1 MSSLQRVVIAASV
14 LLLTAAGAA
23 AQSAERP
30 NVVLVIADDLG
41 WGDLGSYGSPVMRTP
56 RLDRLAAQGVRFTAA
71 YVAAAVCSPSRAG
84 LMTGRYP
91 QRHGYEFNTSGRDVE
106 IGLSTDE
113 RTLGDLMRGAGY
125 ATGYVGKWHLGR
137 RPAQQPLSRGFDEYF
152 GLLTGGTTYFAG
164 DHPEAVLDPDRPAGT
179 RAGREIYRGREVVEV
194 DDYLTDVFTREAVDF
209 IDRRAGGDAPF
220 FLVLSYNAPHTPLQ
234 ATREYMDTVAHVEDF
249 RTRIYAA
256 MVSSVDRGVG
266 AVVDRLAAHGVDDDT
281 VVVFMSDNGCVGYA
295 AIACSNGPF
304 SGTKRFHLEG
314 GIRIPFIMHWPN
326 GLEGGQVYRE
336 PVISL
341 DLFATFA
348 GLAGASVDD
357 GVVRDGVD
365 LVPYLTGDA
374 DGRPHDVL
382 YWRAGPQ
389 PRRPHGPVEALRGQP
404 RRPRRLTRRRPAPPA
419 AGLPRR
425 LAPRAGLAALRP
437 RGRRG
442 RARQPRRPAPRAVAR
457 PPGPARPLGV
467 VTRPTGMA
475 VQPVH
480 NHRDRRRTGST
491 VLLTPLSRN
500 RVGTAWRTAP

>member
-1 MSSLQRVVIAASV
+1 MSSLRRVITALV
-14 LLLTAAGAA
+14 LLLTAAGIAA
-23 AQSAERP
+23 AQPAARP

-41 WGDLGSYGSPVMRTP
+41 WGDLGSYGSPIMRTP
-56 RLDRLAAQGVRFTAA
+56 RLDRLAGEGVRFTTA

-106 IGLSTDE
+106 IGLSADE

-194 DDYLTDVFTREAVDF
+194 EEYLTDVFTREAVDF
-209 IDRRAGGDAPF
+209 IDRHAGGEAPF

-234 ATREYMDTVAHVEDF
+234 ATREYMDTVAHVEDP

-266 AVVDRLAAHGVDDDT
+266 AVVDRLAAHGIDDDT
-281 VVVFMSDNGCVGYA
+281 LVVFMSDNGCVGYA

-348 GLAGASVDD
+348 GIAGASLDD

-365 LVPYLTGDA
+365 LVPYLTAGA

-382 YWRAGPQ
+382 YWRAGPNRAIRMGRWKLFEVNRADPAAAHGQ
-389 PRRPHGPVEALRGQP
+389 GRLLPLQDYPDASPHGQVSLLYDLGDDEAERANLADRFPERLRDLQD
-404 RRPRRLTRRRPAPPA
+404 RLDRWESS
-419 AGLPRR
+419 L
-425 LAPRAGLAALRP
+425 
-437 RGRRG
+437 
-442 RARQPRRPAPRAVAR
+442 AR
-457 PPGPARPLGV
+457 PVWPSNRSTITEIDGEL
-467 VTRPTGMA
+467 
-475 VQPVH
+475 VQ
-480 NHRDRRRTGST
+480 
-491 VLLTPLSRN
+491 LFF
-500 RVGTAWRTAP
+500 